1 VTSYRAV
8 MRKRLLAGVT
18 AAALLL
24 TGCGHKTAGNQVSQ
38 APAAGEIVKGV
49 DRSHAGNALPAL
61 RIDSPQGKKASL
73 PDPGGKPMLINLWAT
88 WCGPCI
94 KELPTLQALSQR
106 AGAPQVVE
114 ISEDM
119 GSRASVDAFLKQ
131 HGIDKLKSW
140 QDPKST
146 LTTTLD
152 AQVLPTTIYYDGK
165 GREVWRY
172 IGDLDWTGP
181 EAAKLLA
188 ETGQA
193 G

>member
-1 VTSYRAV
+1 MAAAIL
-8 MRKRLLAGVT
+8 LLA
-18 AAALLL
+18 
-24 TGCGHKTAGNQVSQ
+24 GCGHKTQGNET
-38 APAAGEIVKGV
+38 APAAPAGEIVKGP
-49 DRSHAGNALPAL
+49 DRSHAGTALPPIK
-61 RIDSPQGKKASL
+61 IDNPQGRQASL
-73 PDPGGKPMLINLWAT
+73 PDPGGKPMLVNFWAT
-88 WCGPCI
+88 WCGPCV
-94 KELPTLQALSQR
+94 KELPTLQALSLR
-106 AGAPQVVE
+106 AGAPQVIE

-119 GSRASVDAFLKQ
+119 GARASVDAFLKQ

-181 EAAKLLA
+181 EAARLLG
-188 ETGQA
+188 ESGQK

>member
-1 VTSYRAV
+1 MWNRAIV
-8 MRKRLLAGVT
+8 GAA

-24 TGCGHKTAGNQVSQ
+24 AGCGHKTPTNEISQ
-38 APAAGEIVKGV
+38 APGAGAISKGA
-49 DRSHAGNALPAL
+49 DRSHAGRALPAPK
-61 RIDSPQGKKASL
+61 IQNPQGKQASL
-73 PDPGGKPMLINLWAT
+73 PDPGGKPMLVNLWAT
-88 WCGPCI
+88 WCGPCV
-94 KELPTLQALSQR
+94 KELPTLQALSLR
-106 AGAPQVVE
+106 SGAPQVIEV
-114 ISEDM
+114 SEDM
-119 GSRASVDAFLKQ
+119 GPRASVDAFLKQ
-131 HGIDKLKSW
+131 HGISQLKSW

-152 AQVLPTTIYYDGK
+152 AQVLPTTIYYDAK

>member
-1 VTSYRAV
+1 MAGVAAAV
-8 MRKRLLAGVT
+8 LLLA
-18 AAALLL
+18 
-24 TGCGHKTAGNQVSQ
+24 GCGHKTPGNQVSQ
-38 APAAGEIVKGV
+38 AAPAGGIVKGP

-61 RIDSPQGKKASL
+61 MIENPLGEQAGL
-73 PDPGGKPMLINLWAT
+73 PDPGGKPMLVNLWAT
-88 WCGPCI
+88 WCGPCV
-94 KELPTLQALSQR
+94 KELPTLQTLSQR
-106 AGAPQVVE
+106 AGAPKVVE
-114 ISEDM
+114 VSEDM
-119 GSRASVDAFLKQ
+119 GDRASVDAFLKQ

-181 EAAKLLA
+181 EAAKLLG
-188 ETGQA
+188 ESGEKS
-193 G
+193 

>member
-1 VTSYRAV
+1 
-8 MRKRLLAGVT
+8 MRRTVISAAS

-24 TGCGHKTAGNQVSQ
+24 AGCGPKAPGNEVSQ
-38 APAAGEIVKGV
+38 TPTAGEIVKGA
-49 DRSHAGNALPAL
+49 DRSHAGSALPAL
-61 RIDSPQGKKASL
+61 KIQNPQGKPAAL
-73 PDPGGKPMLINLWAT
+73 PDPAGKPMLVNLWAS

-106 AGAPQVVE
+106 SDAPQVVE
-114 ISEDM
+114 VSEDM
-119 GSRASVDAFLKQ
+119 GPRASVDAFLKQ
-131 HGIDKLKSW
+131 HGIDRLKSW

-172 IGDLDWTGP
+172 VGDLDWTGP
-181 EAAKLLA
+181 DAAKLLA
-188 ETGQA
+188 EKASRATA
-193 G
+193 R

>member
-1 VTSYRAV
+1 MQNRAIV
-8 MRKRLLAGVT
+8 GIAV
-18 AAALLL
+18 ALMM
-24 TGCGHKTAGNQVSQ
+24 TGCGHKTRGNEVSQ
-38 APAAGEIVKGV
+38 SAAPGQIVKGV
-49 DRSHAGNALPAL
+49 DRSHAGIALPVL
-61 RIDSPQGKKASL
+61 KIGDPQAKKASL
-73 PDPGGKPMLINLWAT
+73 PDPGGKPMLVNLWAT

-106 AGAPQVVE
+106 AGAPRVVE
-114 ISEDM
+114 VSEDM
-119 GSRASVDAFLKQ
+119 GARASVDAFLKQ

-152 AQVLPTTIYYDGK
+152 AQVLPTTIYYDGN

-181 EAAKLLA
+181 EAAKLLG
-188 ETGQA
+188 ESGQKS
-193 G
+193 

>member
-1 VTSYRAV
+1 
-8 MRKRLLAGVT
+8 MRNALRL
-18 AAALLL
+18 ALL
-24 TGCGHKTAGNQVSQ
+24 GITAVGLGTVAC
-38 APAAGEIVKGV
+38 APQEPVRAAVKDDK
-49 DRSHAGNALPAL
+49 DRKAAPEFALK
-61 RIDSPQGKKASL
+61 DVNGKVVHLS
-73 PDPGGKPMLINLWAT
+73 DYRGKVVLLDFWAT
-88 WCGPCI
+88 WCGPCV
-94 KELPTLQALSQR
+94 KELPTLRALSLR
-106 AGAPQVVE
+106 PGAPQVIE

-119 GSRASVDAFLKQ
+119 GARASVDAFLKQ

-181 EAAKLLA
+181 EAAKLLG
-188 ETGQA
+188 ESGRK

>member
-1 VTSYRAV
+1 
-8 MRKRLLAGVT
+8 ML
-18 AAALLL
+18 
-24 TGCGHKTAGNQVSQ
+24 
-38 APAAGEIVKGV
+38 VK
-49 DRSHAGNALPAL
+49 
-61 RIDSPQGKKASL
+61 
-73 PDPGGKPMLINLWAT
+73 LWAA

-106 AGAPQVVE
+106 DGAPTVVE
-114 ISEDM
+114 VSEDM
-119 GSRASVDAFLKQ
+119 GDRASVDAFLKQ
-131 HGIDKLKSW
+131 HGIDKLKTW

-188 ETGQA
+188 EKS
-193 G
+193 